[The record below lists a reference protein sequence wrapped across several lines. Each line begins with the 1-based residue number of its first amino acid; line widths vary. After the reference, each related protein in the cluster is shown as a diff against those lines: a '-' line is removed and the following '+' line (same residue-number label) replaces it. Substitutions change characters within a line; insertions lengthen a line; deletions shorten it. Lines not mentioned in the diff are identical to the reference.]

1 MICTPGSLTRTSP
14 TIPRAP
20 ARLTNGE
27 PLLVNLVDTWA
38 LRPEATTGIPNLF
51 LASDYVR
58 TYTDLA
64 TMEGAN
70 EAARRAV
77 NGLLDAVNF
86 GGSRCELWPLHEPE
100 ILQPWRL
107 YDAARYKAGLPW
119 DNSLVQVAAQ
129 AIRGAS
135 PLLER
140 ARPLLEHVAPFV
152 EQPPPACSSSA
163 IAPCRTCAN

>member
-1 MICTPGSLTRTSP
+1 MVRETWSQLKRSMNSGEELLREDDLHSWFLDPDITNDPAR
-14 TIPRAP
+14 P

-77 NGLLDAVNF
+77 NGLLDAVDF
-86 GGSRCELWPLHEPE
+86 AGSRCELWPLHEPE

-107 YDAARYKAGLPW
+107 VRRSAIQGRPAMGQFPRAGRG
-119 DNSLVQVAAQ
+119 SRHSRRVAA
-129 AIRGAS
+129 
-135 PLLER
+135 PR
-140 ARPLLEHVAPFV
+140 ARAP
-152 EQPPPACSSSA
+152 AA
-163 IAPCRTCAN
+163 